1 MSSLQLSIKHLNKL
15 KWFCRN
21 VVQRQVFLSAANR
34 GYVPTLHFFCLH
46 FWMCCVNAVF
56 KVLVGLRA
64 EKQRDSR
71 QEPNLAV
78 PCDTRFCRHKDVM
91 KNQSIYHQKYLVL
104 SPQTV
109 LEMSQNVIKTS
120 SGFTFMKFQML
131 KEIGQ
136 SEMSQRNPCSDSRSS
151 RNCRFSLDK

>member
-1 MSSLQLSIKHLNKL
+1 
-15 KWFCRN
+15 
-21 VVQRQVFLSAANR
+21 
-34 GYVPTLHFFCLH
+34 
-46 FWMCCVNAVF
+46 MCCVNAVF
-56 KVLVGLRA
+56 K
-64 EKQRDSR
+64 EKQRDSG

-120 SGFTFMKFQML
+120 SGFTFMKFQTL

-136 SEMSQRNPCSDSRSS
+136 SEMSQKKPCSDSRSS